1 MVEPDLGRVDFVPMA
16 ALTFGQ
22 QEVDASTGGA
32 AGIVGPP
39 GFFEPTSFG
48 VRLQIQV
55 IDDVLWVHGGLG
67 FDCADYARRRM
78 IRYDNCVTSA
88 YVCRMTMMIPFDNSY
103 ARLPEGFFARQ
114 APVPVR
120 APRLIA
126 FNTDL
131 AQLLRITLDEAEE
144 MAQAFAGN
152 IVPEGAEPLAQLYS
166 GHQFGTYNPQLG
178 DGRAVLLGETIGAD
192 GVRRDIQLKGSGQTP
207 FSRRGDGRA
216 WLGPVLREYVVSEA
230 MHALG
235 IPTTRALAAVETG
248 EIVLREGPMPGA
260 ILTRVAQSHLRV
272 GTFQVFAARG
282 QLDNLRKLTDY
293 AIQRHYPDAQG
304 PMGLLRAVRNAQ
316 ARLIAQWMSVG
327 FIHGVMNTDN
337 SSIAGETI
345 DYGPCAFMDSYHPNT
360 VFSSIDRMGR
370 YAYSN
375 QPEIAVWNLA
385 QLATALIQQFEDK
398 DAAVEEATEIV
409 HAMPA
414 LMQEHWLKRFRAKIG
429 LVRAEEGDL
438 ELISDLLVRMAQN
451 QADFT
456 NTFRALGGD
465 HARDQFT
472 DPGAYD
478 EWAEGWRARLQR
490 EDTPDAVMS
499 AANPAFIPRNHR
511 IEQMIQSAVQ
521 GDYAPFHRLND
532 VLSRPYEDQSDAVDL
547 TRPPS
552 ESEVVHAT
560 FCGT

>member
-1 MVEPDLGRVDFVPMA
+1 
-16 ALTFGQ
+16 
-22 QEVDASTGGA
+22 
-32 AGIVGPP
+32 
-39 GFFEPTSFG
+39 
-48 VRLQIQV
+48 
-55 IDDVLWVHGGLG
+55 
-67 FDCADYARRRM
+67 
-78 IRYDNCVTSA
+78 
-88 YVCRMTMMIPFDNSY
+88 MTLMIPFDNSY
-103 ARLPEGFFARQ
+103 VLLPDTFFARQ
-114 APVPVR
+114 GPVPVR
-120 APRLIA
+120 APKLVA
-126 FNTDL
+126 FNGDL
-131 AQLLRITLDEAEE
+131 ARLLRIAPGDVEE

-152 IVPEGAEPLAQLYS
+152 TVPEGAEPLAQLYS

-178 DGRAVLLGETIGAD
+178 DGRAVLLGETVGSD
-192 GVRRDIQLKGSGQTP
+192 GIRRDIQLKGSGQTP
-207 FSRRGDGRA
+207 FSRQGDGRA

-260 ILTRVAQSHLRV
+260 VLTRVAQSHLRV

-282 QLDNLRKLTDY
+282 QIESLQRLTEY
-293 AIQRHYPDAQG
+293 AVQRHYPEADGA
-304 PMGLLRAVRNAQ
+304 MGLLRAVRDAQ
-316 ARLIAQWMSVG
+316 AGLIARWMSVG

-360 VFSSIDRMGR
+360 VYSSIDRMGR

-414 LMQEHWLKRFRAKIG
+414 LMQAHWLERFRAKIG

-438 ELISDLLVRMAQN
+438 EMISDLLTRMAQN

-456 NTFRALGGD
+456 NTFRALGSD
-465 HARDQFT
+465 RARDQFA
-472 DPGAYD
+472 DPAAFD
-478 EWAEGWRARLQR
+478 EWAKGWQERLAR
-490 EDTPDAVMS
+490 EDAPLDVMD

-511 IEQMIQSAVQ
+511 VEQMIQAAVQ
-521 GDYAPFHRLND
+521 GDYAPFNRLNE
-532 VLSRPYEDQSDAVDL
+532 VLSRPYEDQPESADL
-547 TRPPS
+547 MRPPAKN
-552 ESEVVHAT
+552 EVVHAT